1 MEKLERENLDLKVDS
16 MLILEA
22 QAHNSP
28 MHHGQENGPRKPLVG
43 RDEAEEHRGPSY
55 CRLLRGVFSH
65 ALESSCS
72 SWSSRQDRASE
83 SFSKEHLVKRVLWK
97 TLRGSQREKPG
108 DVLDENFEPADIGL
122 DVTLGS
128 AGRVCLM

>member
-1 MEKLERENLDLKVDS
+1 MV
-16 MLILEA
+16 IA
-22 QAHNSP
+22 A
-28 MHHGQENGPRKPLVG
+28 GPG
-43 RDEAEEHRGPSY
+43 
-55 CRLLRGVFSH
+55 LRVLF
-65 ALESSCS
+65 
-72 SWSSRQDRASE
+72 Q
-83 SFSKEHLVKRVLWK
+83 EHLVKRVLWK